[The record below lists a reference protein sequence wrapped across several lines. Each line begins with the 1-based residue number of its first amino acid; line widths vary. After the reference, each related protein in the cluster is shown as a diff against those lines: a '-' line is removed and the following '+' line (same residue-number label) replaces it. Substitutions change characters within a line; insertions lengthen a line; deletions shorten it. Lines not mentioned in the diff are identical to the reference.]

1 MKKHKVIEIAD
12 TVAHVGFLGPGHT
25 ARTLISSNQ
34 FHIRDPFILLMDD
47 LLDLPGGPPVGGPH
61 PHAGFETVT
70 LVIQGDEKAFE
81 TGSLE
86 LMTAGKGVIHS
97 EFITTQTQFRILQLW
112 LALPQSKRW
121 EEPFLQKLSLGKVPK
136 VEGSFGEIRIY
147 SGSSQGL
154 TSPLKHHT
162 PLMLVEYNL
171 HAGASVL
178 DQIPRGYNT
187 FIYVLSGSLSAGG
200 TKLEEGQ
207 VAWLD
212 ILDDTSDNEIWLDTS
227 EQKAHFILCGGQ
239 PQHAPIVANGPFIGT
254 TREDIVRLYD
264 QYHNGDIPH
273 LDNLNES
280 RKLIH

>member
-1 MKKHKVIEIAD
+1 MKKHKVIEIAG
-12 TVAHVGFLGPGHT
+12 TVPHVGFLGPGHT

-34 FHIRDPFILLMDD
+34 FQIRDPFILLMDD

-70 LVIQGDEKAFE
+70 LVIQGDEKVFE

-97 EFITTQTQFRILQLW
+97 EVITTQTRLRILQLW
-112 LALPQSKRW
+112 LVLPLAKRW
-121 EEPFLQKLSLGKVPK
+121 EEPFLQKLPLEKVPK
-136 VEGSFGEIRIY
+136 VKGSFGEIRIY

-154 TSPLKHHT
+154 VSPLRHHT
-162 PLMLVEYNL
+162 PFMLVEYNL
-171 HAGASVL
+171 NAGASVL
-178 DQIPRGYNT
+178 DQIPKGYNT

-207 VAWLD
+207 VGWLD
-212 ILDDTSDNEIWLDTS
+212 ILEDSSDNEIWLDTA

-239 PQHAPIVANGPFIGT
+239 PQHAPIVANGPFIGI
-254 TREDIVRLYD
+254 TRDDIVRLYD
-264 QYHNGDIPH
+264 QYHNGEIPH

-280 RKLIH
+280 SKLIH